1 MAKQTVSTNASSQ
14 IKSPRA
20 NFTEKLIYSAT
31 KGYLEDLIS
40 VLEQGANVD
49 MKDELGNTALHMAAA
64 AGHTP
69 IVKKLLENN
78 ANVNIQNN
86 QGNTPLHQATWRNH
100 PEIVKMLLNAGARVD
115 VRNQEG
121 KLPTDWATTPELRAI
136 FGIKEEKPVDE
147 EAQAGGELEFGDS
160 DSVED

>member
-49 MKDELGNTALHMAAA
+49 MKDELGNTALRMCFRSYWDHCIDPVYEE
-64 AGHTP
+64 TP
-69 IVKKLLENN
+69 LFKLYS
-78 ANVNIQNN
+78 QNN
-86 QGNTPLHQATWRNH
+86 G
-100 PEIVKMLLNAGARVD
+100 IVN
-115 VRNQEG
+115 
-121 KLPTDWATTPELRAI
+121 
-136 FGIKEEKPVDE
+136 
-147 EAQAGGELEFGDS
+147 
-160 DSVED
+160 

>member
-100 PEIVKMLLNAGARVD
+100 PVQNGVILFCYLFRFSYTFFKLKGNCENATQCGSSR
-115 VRNQEG
+115 
-121 KLPTDWATTPELRAI
+121 
-136 FGIKEEKPVDE
+136 
-147 EAQAGGELEFGDS
+147 
-160 DSVED
+160 

>member
-1 MAKQTVSTNASSQ
+1 
-14 IKSPRA
+14 
-20 NFTEKLIYSAT
+20 
-31 KGYLEDLIS
+31 
-40 VLEQGANVD
+40 
-49 MKDELGNTALHMAAA
+49 MAAA

-115 VRNQEG
+115 VRNQEVRT
-121 KLPTDWATTPELRAI
+121 KDDMPQT
-136 FGIKEEKPVDE
+136 
-147 EAQAGGELEFGDS
+147 
-160 DSVED
+160 